1 VVDRKAER
9 ETWRAFFMSELD
21 RLRGDHEV
29 VDEVISIFQQELQ
42 GIDDVIRNQV
52 GEYQMD
58 DERFS
63 QGMFRRTDAQ
73 VGAYDGGIQD
83 YIRENSK

>member
-1 VVDRKAER
+1 M
-9 ETWRAFFMSELD
+9 TELD
-21 RLRGDHEV
+21 RLRGDAEV
-29 VDEVISIFQQELQ
+29 VDEVIRIFQQELQ

-73 VGAYDGGIQD
+73 TASYQGGITD
-83 YIRENSK
+83 YIAENSK

>member
-1 VVDRKAER
+1 
-9 ETWRAFFMSELD
+9 MSELD
-21 RLRGDHEV
+21 RLRGDAEV
-29 VDEVISIFQQELQ
+29 VDEIIEIFQQELQ

-73 VGAYDGGIQD
+73 VAAYDGGITD
-83 YIRENSK
+83 YILENSK